1 MATLSA
7 QQTLIAS
14 PRMTALRT
22 KLPISQ
28 FVGMCDNG
36 PSCHLARPSDATVRT
51 VRRDIRRE
59 RYIQFNPNSWIAG
72 FLPVV
77 VLRTDTHLAT
87 SLNKVMTSAECI
99 PQSPDRTLVGVAL
112 MLGFCLTA
120 PLLDVS
126 AKLASTSVPVGQITA
141 ARFVVQCALMAPF
154 IWIMGLSLRVAKG
167 QVMVLVFRSLLLV
180 FATFCF
186 IAAIRVMPLA
196 DALAIV
202 FVAPF
207 IVLLVG
213 KFYFGEDVGPRRV
226 CAALVGFVGVLF
238 VIQPSFAAFGAVA
251 IIPVGTAVAF
261 AFYILVTRGL
271 SRRVHPVTLQFH
283 TGLIASLFCIPALIV
298 AQGSGSD
305 LFDPVWPTDTALLWL
320 LGAGFFATVSHMM
333 MTYALSFAPSVT
345 LAPLQYFE
353 LPVATLFGYLVFNDF
368 PNTFSLIGIAI
379 IISAGLY
386 MIHRE
391 RVAARQLVTERA
403 VPPI

>member
-1 MATLSA
+1 
-7 QQTLIAS
+7 
-14 PRMTALRT
+14 
-22 KLPISQ
+22 
-28 FVGMCDNG
+28 
-36 PSCHLARPSDATVRT
+36 
-51 VRRDIRRE
+51 
-59 RYIQFNPNSWIAG
+59 
-72 FLPVV
+72 
-77 VLRTDTHLAT
+77 
-87 SLNKVMTSAECI
+87 
-99 PQSPDRTLVGVAL
+99 

-167 QVMVLVFRSLLLV
+167 QLMVLVFRSLLLV

-202 FVAPF
+202 FVASF

-213 KFYFGEDVGPRRV
+213 KFYLGEDVGPRRV
-226 CAALVGFVGVLF
+226 SAALVGFVGVLF
-238 VIQPSFAAFGAVA
+238 VIQPSFATFGVVA
-251 IIPVGTAVAF
+251 IIPLGTAVAF

-283 TGLIASLFCIPALIV
+283 TGLIASLFYIPALIV
-298 AQGSGSD
+298 ARGSGSD
-305 LFDPVWPTDTALLWL
+305 LFDPVWSTDLALLWL
-320 LGAGFFATVSHMM
+320 LGAGFFATVSHMIMM

-345 LAPLQYFE
+345 LAPLQYYE

-368 PNTFSLIGIAI
+368 PNTLSLLGIAI

-386 MIHRE
+386 MMHRE
-391 RVAARQLVTERA
+391 RVAARQLAMVRA

>member
-1 MATLSA
+1 M
-7 QQTLIAS
+7 
-14 PRMTALRT
+14 
-22 KLPISQ
+22 
-28 FVGMCDNG
+28 
-36 PSCHLARPSDATVRT
+36 
-51 VRRDIRRE
+51 
-59 RYIQFNPNSWIAG
+59 
-72 FLPVV
+72 
-77 VLRTDTHLAT
+77 HLAT
-87 SLNKVMTSAECI
+87 FLHDGMTAPNSK
-99 PQSPDRTLVGVAL
+99 PQSTDRILVGVAL

-120 PLLDVS
+120 PLLDVA
-126 AKLASTSVPVGQITA
+126 AKLASASVPVGQITA
-141 ARFVVQCALMAPF
+141 ARFVVQCTLMAPF
-154 IWIMGLSLRVAKG
+154 VWIMGLSLRVARG
-167 QVMVLVFRSLLLV
+167 DLMVLVFRSLLLL

-213 KFYFGEDVGPRRV
+213 KFYLGEDVGPRRV
-226 CAALVGFVGVLF
+226 AAALVGFVGVLF

-251 IIPVGTAVAF
+251 IIPLGTAIAF

-271 SRRVHPVTLQFH
+271 SRRMHPVALQFH
-283 TGLIASLFCIPALIV
+283 TGLIASLFCIPILIV

-305 LFDPVWPTDTALLWL
+305 LFDPVWPTDIALLWL

-333 MTYALSFAPSVT
+333 MTYALSFAPSAT

-353 LPVATLFGYLVFNDF
+353 LPVATLFGYLVFSDF
-368 PNTFSLIGIAI
+368 PNTLSLIGIAI

-391 RVAARQLVTERA
+391 RVTARQLVTERA
-403 VPPI
+403 APPT